1 VRTAGRPRPRCG
13 SGSQTFSFF
22 HAEAEAPAV
31 PRSGIADG
39 TIRSDNHLLAR
50 HVITTETPTERR
62 AHRRFIASELR
73 GLRTARVKYGQDVS
87 VIDLSSGGVLFEITG
102 ELKPESTIVLE
113 FAAANRTYLVPSRV
127 LRCHDIGTFDNN
139 RRLEGAC
146 AFRRP
151 LPIDDLVGD
160 TLPATRASTTA
171 RDASVWSGWQLVI
184 GKYRDGRTVRGY
196 TNDFSPTKPYLHVSP
211 TPFADETKFISL
223 MHLDALFF
231 LADANTA
238 DANERE
244 SAERGSSA
252 TRGRRVAMTLPNG
265 KEIIGTTLTYRL
277 DGGGFFVRPLDS
289 DSGAT
294 RVFITQSGTKNI
306 RFL

>member
-1 VRTAGRPRPRCG
+1 V
-13 SGSQTFSFF
+13 
-22 HAEAEAPAV
+22 
-31 PRSGIADG
+31 
-39 TIRSDNHLLAR
+39 LAR
-50 HVITTETPTERR
+50 HVTTTETPTERR
-62 AHRRFIASELR
+62 AHRRFIASQLR

-87 VIDLSSGGVLFEITG
+87 VIDLSSGGVLFETTG

-113 FAAANRTYLVPSRV
+113 FAAVTRTFLVPSRV

-151 LPIDDLVGD
+151 LPIDDLVAD
-160 TLPATRASTTA
+160 ALPATGAARTTA
-171 RDASVWSGWQLVI
+171 RDASTWAGWQQVI

-211 TPFADETKFISL
+211 TPFADETKFISM

-231 LADANTA
+231 LADATTA

-252 TRGRRVAMTLPNG
+252 TRGRRVAMALPNG
-265 KEIIGTTLTYRL
+265 KEIIGTTLTYRH

-289 DSGAT
+289 DAGAT
-294 RVFITQSGTKNI
+294 RIFVTQSGIKNI